1 MVVIFIARTKKRK
14 IDQLQFV
21 LDDWGQK
28 FMDASSK
35 EFEEMMRREQ
45 ERDEE
50 ERQERQCRMT
60 LMRALTNSLQTQTQN
75 MYSHTSQQNMYMHA
89 PPQNIYSHTLHQHL
103 QHIPTNTQ
111 QTPLYSTTSSAHIS
125 TSDNSFYGQL
135 EEE

>member
-14 IDQLQFV
+14 IDKLQFV

-75 MYSHTSQQNMYMHA
+75 MYLHTSQQNMYMHA
-89 PPQNIYSHTLHQHL
+89 PPQNTYSHTLHQHL